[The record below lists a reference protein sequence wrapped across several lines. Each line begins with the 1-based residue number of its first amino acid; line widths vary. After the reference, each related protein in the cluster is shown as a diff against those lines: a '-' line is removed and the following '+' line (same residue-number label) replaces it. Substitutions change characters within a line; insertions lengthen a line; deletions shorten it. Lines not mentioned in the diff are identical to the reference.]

1 MPSPSQ
7 RFRLDGN
14 TVLGNANRSKLDS
27 RDNLFPSAHQVT
39 DELVG
44 AFLDYFI
51 HEPKVRKRN
60 RLNRASSSRLN
71 PVAQRSSSPT
81 ANVIGPTFS
90 WRAVRPSRGAD
101 LRALTREASVCSTQ
115 ASSLTGFIFA
125 LKTTRASKKRIE
137 RKTVTGWWTRQ
148 GRPEEKLLAQ
158 VSVAFQCASNKTFR
172 DFIQS
177 CSVLHQLVHQQID

>member
-1 MPSPSQ
+1 MGGTQTFFSRRRTKSPMSS
-7 RFRLDGN
+7 F
-14 TVLGNANRSKLDS
+14 
-27 RDNLFPSAHQVT
+27 
-39 DELVG
+39 
-44 AFLDYFI
+44 
-51 HEPKVRKRN
+51 
-60 RLNRASSSRLN
+60 ASMIIICL
-71 PVAQRSSSPT
+71 ADLPT

-115 ASSLTGFIFA
+115 ASSLTGLIFA

-137 RKTVTGWWTRQ
+137 RKIVTGWWTRQ

-158 VSVAFQCASNKTFR
+158 ASVAFQCASNKTFR

-177 CSVLHQLVHQQID
+177 CSVLPQLVHQQIN